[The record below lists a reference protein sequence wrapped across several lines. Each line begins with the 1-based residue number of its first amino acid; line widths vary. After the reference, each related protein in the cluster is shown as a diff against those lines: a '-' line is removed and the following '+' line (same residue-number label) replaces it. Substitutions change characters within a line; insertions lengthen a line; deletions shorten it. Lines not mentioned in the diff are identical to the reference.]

1 MHCIRCPCSRDQR
14 VAQKDA
20 LQDIAG
26 KKISIDDSD
35 GVWVQS
41 RQNFKPKIRN

>member
-1 MHCIRCPCSRDQR
+1 MFRLLFVFLQMHCIRCPCSRDQR

-35 GVWVQS
+35 GV
-41 RQNFKPKIRN
+41 